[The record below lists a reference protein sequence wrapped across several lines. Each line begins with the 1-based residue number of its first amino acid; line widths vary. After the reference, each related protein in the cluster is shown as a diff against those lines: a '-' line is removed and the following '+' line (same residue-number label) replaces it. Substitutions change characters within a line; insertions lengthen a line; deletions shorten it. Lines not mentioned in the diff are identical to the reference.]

1 MRHKVQSNSN
11 YVNGKK
17 QYVMFDAEHLNDN
30 IWYWEN
36 VASYPKE
43 LLEMIENLNDV
54 EQSYLK
60 IEPWKPWTA
69 SDNQS
74 LVYGDVKAL
83 HPLKLNQTTG
93 NEKIDQSCRY
103 IINSFL
109 MAFEMC
115 FDRYFAGHNLD
126 KSNYSMDFNWLNLKR
141 WNVGQNMGPH
151 FDGYVNDGKK
161 VAFTAIFY
169 LNDDYT
175 GGELYFKDY
184 DKTLKPK
191 AGSMVIFPGDFIHEV
206 KEIKDNKR
214 YMLSISAYT
223 NA

>member
-1 MRHKVQSNSN
+1 MQSTTQII
-11 YVNGKK
+11 NGKK
-17 QYVMFDAEHLNDN
+17 QYVMFDADHLNDD

-36 VASYPKE
+36 VASYPQE
-43 LLEMIENLNDV
+43 LLYFIEQLDQV
-54 EQSYLK
+54 ELAHSK

-69 SDNQS
+69 SDDAS
-74 LVYGDVKAL
+74 LVYGDVKAF
-83 HPLKLNQTTG
+83 HPPRLDEDSKDPRVNQMT
-93 NEKIDQSCRY
+93 RY
-103 IINSFL
+103 IMNSFL

-126 KSNYSMDFNWLNLKR
+126 KNNYTMDFNWLNLKR

-184 DKTLKPK
+184 EKSLKPK
-191 AGSMVIFPGDFIHEV
+191 AGSMVIFPGSFIHEV
-206 KEIKDNKR
+206 KEIKEKQR